1 MIDFLRET
9 SRRLIESVPIGK
21 HRFLFDRFSMD
32 GRLSGVIG
40 PRGVGKTTLLLQFLR
55 QKQGRP
61 SEAFYASADHLFF
74 NRCSLLEF
82 VREVYVREE
91 TKYFVFDEVH
101 KYHGWHQELKNIY
114 DSYPDVH
121 VAFSGSSS
129 MALQQGGYDLSR
141 RVVMHQLPGLSF
153 REYLNFVTGATHG
166 CVSLDAILENPAAVS
181 AEVAKIPR
189 LLGYFEDYLARGYYP
204 FVFEGGEFFYEKLR
218 AVLEKTIHEDISG
231 YYSLRTENLGYF
243 KKMLAF
249 LATVPP
255 GGVNIHK
262 LATNLGIDD
271 KTVGHYLTILKETG
285 LLRQVE
291 ADARGH
297 GILRR
302 AGKFYLDNTTLH
314 HAVCEGLG
322 QAIDLGT
329 VRELFFVQ
337 STGNAKLEAR
347 LSGAGGD
354 FQICG
359 NLFEVGGAN
368 KRRKQLPGDS
378 ENEFVVKDGILAG
391 SRRTIPLHLLGF
403 LY

>member
-1 MIDFLRET
+1 
-9 SRRLIESVPIGK
+9 
-21 HRFLFDRFSMD
+21 MD
-32 GRLSGVIG
+32 SRLSGVIG

-55 QKQGRP
+55 QKHSQPG
-61 SEAFYASADHLFF
+61 EAFYASADHLFF

-82 VREVYVREE
+82 VREVYVREG

-101 KYHGWHQELKNIY
+101 KYRGWQQELKNIH

-166 CVSLDAILENPAAVS
+166 CVSLDAILENSAAVS

-204 FVFEGGEFFYEKLR
+204 FVFEGEEFFYEKLR

-271 KTVGHYLTILKETG
+271 KTVGHYLTILQETG

-291 ADARGH
+291 VDARGH

-302 AGKFYLDNTTLH
+302 VGKFYLDNTTLH

-337 STGNAKLEAR
+337 STGNARFETR
-347 LSGAGGD
+347 LSAAGGD
-354 FQICG
+354 FQIDG

-391 SRRTIPLHLLGF
+391 SRRTIPLHLFGF

>member
-9 SRRLIESVPIGK
+9 SRRLIESVPIGM
-21 HRFLFDRFSMD
+21 HRFLFQRFSMD
-32 GRLSGVIG
+32 ERLTGVIG
-40 PRGVGKTTLLLQFLR
+40 PRGVGKTTLLLQYLR
-55 QKQGRP
+55 DMQGQP
-61 SEAFYASADHLFF
+61 GEAFYASADHLFF

-82 VREVYVREE
+82 VREVYVREG

-101 KYHGWHQELKNIY
+101 KYRGWQQELKNIH

-166 CVSLDAILENPAAVS
+166 CLPLDAMLENPAAVS
-181 AEVAKIPR
+181 EEVAKIPR
-189 LLGYFEDYLARGYYP
+189 LLGFFQDYLARGYYP
-204 FVFEGGEFFYEKLR
+204 FVFEGVEHFYDKLR

-231 YYSLRTENLGYF
+231 YYSLKTENLIYF

-271 KTVGHYLTILKETG
+271 KTVGHYLTILQETG

-291 ADARGH
+291 AEARGH

-302 AGKFYLDNTTLH
+302 VGKFYLDNTTLH

-322 QAIDLGT
+322 LSIDLGT

-337 STGNAKLEAR
+337 SAGNAGLETR
-347 LSGAGGD
+347 LSGASGD
-354 FQICG
+354 FQIRG

-368 KRRKQLPGDS
+368 
-378 ENEFVVKDGILAG
+378 
-391 SRRTIPLHLLGF
+391 
-403 LY
+403 